1 MTDLRFVLLS
11 HLNSDHSAEG
21 KLPMT
26 SDAIAAVLDCFAAPK
41 WKPPAIRLPAG
52 IERASKIHSPS
63 ALIRRRCSV
72 RRSRARSLPDVQH
85 PVPVDVDAQAGP
97 NGGLPALNPV
107 TARKIMNKDQVKGAV
122 KDAAGKVQEKAGE
135 VVGSREQQ
143 AKGIAKQVEGTVQ
156 KKAGDV
162 REAVEDVRSDR
173 RP

>member
-1 MTDLRFVLLS
+1 
-11 HLNSDHSAEG
+11 
-21 KLPMT
+21 
-26 SDAIAAVLDCFAAPK
+26 
-41 WKPPAIRLPAG
+41 
-52 IERASKIHSPS
+52 
-63 ALIRRRCSV
+63 
-72 RRSRARSLPDVQH
+72 
-85 PVPVDVDAQAGP
+85 
-97 NGGLPALNPV
+97 
-107 TARKIMNKDQVKGAV
+107 MNKDQVKGAV